1 VVPGEEAERD
11 DDAGGDKKME
21 KVSAETSLTQSK

>member
-1 VVPGEEAERD
+1 MGLSGGVVPEEAGRD

-21 KVSAETSLTQSK
+21 KVSAENS